1 LSYLWVAIGSALG
14 GVARYAGSGL
24 QLPWLGA
31 GYPWSTLLVNVIG
44 SLAIGALAFAIPA
57 DGRAASESA
66 RLFLMV
72 GVCGGFTT
80 FSAFSL
86 ETLNLA
92 RSGAWGMAA
101 SYVLASVVLCLVA
114 VAAGYL
120 GAAALAR

>member
-1 LSYLWVAIGSALG
+1 MSYFWVALGSALG
-14 GVARYAGSGL
+14 GVARYAGSGIEL
-24 QLPWLGA
+24 RWPGA
-31 GYPWSTLLVNVIG
+31 GFPWSTLLVNIVG

-57 DGRAASESA
+57 DGRAASENA

-86 ETLNLA
+86 ETLSLA

-101 SYVLASVVLCLVA
+101 GYVFGSIVLCLLA
-114 VAAGYL
+114 VAAGYF